1 MRIVLGSVLGMAL
14 VALALAGG
22 DARALDGEVV
32 IPGPPGSASFG
43 EDVIVL
49 PNGNLVVVDPDYG
62 LTATRQGAV
71 HLYDGATLALVSTLR
86 GSSAFDNVGA
96 DGVTVLADGD
106 FVVRSSLWDDA
117 ENTRVDADRAAQ
129 GR

>member
-62 LTATRQGAV
+62 LTATLTTWWPAAP
-71 HLYDGATLALVSTLR
+71 DGPSPTSTR
-86 GSSAFDNVGA
+86 
-96 DGVTVLADGD
+96 
-106 FVVRSSLWDDA
+106 R
-117 ENTRVDADRAAQ
+117 
-129 GR
+129 